1 MSIASMLK
9 EVGLTKESVRR
20 IAERNGRYV
29 RGLDEVPG
37 GVEEDSE
44 SEMEEGRDLER
55 VINENREPYLT
66 DVAVAED
73 LRYQGCWG
81 Y

>member
-9 EVGLTKESVRR
+9 EVGLTRESVRR
-20 IAERNGRYV
+20 IAERNGRCL

-55 VINENREPYLT
+55 VINENREPYLP

-73 LRYQGCWG
+73 LRYHGA
-81 Y
+81 